1 MKKHLPTN
9 FTYGTGKN
17 IGPFLKH
24 NSLIHT
30 NTKMQWESLSSLT
43 SEDTDAPT
51 LFTTMDISSPRSHVH
66 TTNMATYLFSL
77 IFLSVFTDSS
87 HGNIG
92 TMSYSAFIVT
102 TCLSVSLTTDHAP
115 KLPPFAA
122 NTTRHTHVAPHGPAT
137 ATPAP
142 PATLSVRAEPLSVCF
157 LHQARRAHGFLPE
170 AAEHLKCQ
178 LP

>member
-1 MKKHLPTN
+1 MGVTQLTHFRGHRCPHIIYHHGHLV
-9 FTYGTGKN
+9 
-17 IGPFLKH
+17 
-24 NSLIHT
+24 S
-30 NTKMQWESLSSLT
+30 SLSR
-43 SEDTDAPT
+43 AYYQHGN
-51 LFTTMDISSPRSHVH
+51 ISFQS
-66 TTNMATYLFSL
+66 N
-77 IFLSVFTDSS
+77 LSVFTDSS